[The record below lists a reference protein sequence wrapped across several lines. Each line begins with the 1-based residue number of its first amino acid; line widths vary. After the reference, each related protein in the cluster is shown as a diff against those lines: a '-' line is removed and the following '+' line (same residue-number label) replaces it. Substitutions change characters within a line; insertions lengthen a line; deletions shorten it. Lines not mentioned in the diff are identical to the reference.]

1 MFRSTFLKIA
11 VLLPIFLVLSTVFLI
26 NHGWLSASPTHLVLM
41 SQVQP
46 NPSSSLTHV
55 PMRHLL
61 NGKAASLGWIVGSD
75 CQRGMQAYLQTADTN
90 PDAALVGTGWVNPTD
105 GTLIRG
111 QSNSCVPGSLS
122 MDNVV
127 QLVHSKGGMAYLTIT
142 MDTEDPGA
150 WTARQE
156 AEYID
161 KATTTPSYIDTIVH
175 EVMRAHY
182 DGVIMDLE
190 EADSS
195 YSSIQQLF
203 ATYNQHVWAALQPLH
218 KLYGIALIHKVSDRD
233 DFYKLNGF
241 QDWRLL
247 EHTADFLVIMAVDQ
261 SYFLPG
267 PAVSTEWL
275 KQMVA
280 YAMQTMPDM
289 LPNIIWELPLYGDT
303 WHWDNGK
310 WYFDHIVSYQDAQ
323 ALIAQL
329 TPDQIHASSS
339 DLQSI
344 YTPHVVYTDT
354 DGVKR
359 TLWYLTPQGLYNII
373 VALQQILQQEP
384 QFAGAHLQVAFWWRT
399 TLEPYDFWHLLNSL
413 Y

>member
-1 MFRSTFLKIA
+1 
-11 VLLPIFLVLSTVFLI
+11 
-26 NHGWLSASPTHLVLM
+26 
-41 SQVQP
+41 
-46 NPSSSLTHV
+46 
-55 PMRHLL
+55 MRHLL